1 MYRTYEEENPAAII
15 LYSKKVEVVPV
26 EVKKSDASKS
36 VSESESVVPSYLT
49 TLPEGDGKAISKIN
63 GQPAVL
69 TNFLVTNLNE
79 QVQTIAKV
87 AQHFGGNWNVF
98 FFGTAP
104 TMMTI
109 NGKLLDSPD
118 APHYEGFRTI
128 FDSHLAG
135 GKPEE
140 LDLKVVLVIDSRVI
154 TGYFMGCQF
163 GSGAEM
169 TKVKDFSFTLL
180 VRSSR
185 FIRTGDKSMI
195 LGSRKMRNIN
205 EQESL

>member
-1 MYRTYEEENPAAII
+1 MYRTYEDENPAAII
-15 LYSKKVEVVPV
+15 LYSKKVPIVPV
-26 EVKKSDASKS
+26 EVKKSDPAEKKT
-36 VSESESVVPSYLT
+36 ETETVVPAYLT
-49 TLPEGDGKAISKIN
+49 TLQEGSSKAISKIN

-69 TNFLVTNLNE
+69 TNLLVTGISE

-169 TKVKDFSFTLL
+169 TKVKDFSFSLL

-205 EQESL
+205 EQESI